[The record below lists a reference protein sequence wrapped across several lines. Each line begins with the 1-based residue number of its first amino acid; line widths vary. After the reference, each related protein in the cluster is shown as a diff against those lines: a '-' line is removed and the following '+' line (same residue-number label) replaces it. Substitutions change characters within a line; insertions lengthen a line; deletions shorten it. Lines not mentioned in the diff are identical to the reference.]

1 MDGDA
6 TSPLIGRS
14 LGPYVLEALIG
25 SGAFGRV
32 YRARH
37 RSLEVLRAVK
47 VMQADI
53 ADDPEFRERFLRE
66 ARTAARLT
74 HPCIVP
80 VFDIGVEGDIHY
92 IVMDYVESRTL
103 AEHLERLPARGRVQD
118 ATTQGCVRDVASAL
132 DYAHAADVVH
142 RDLKPAN
149 VLVRTSDGRALL
161 TDFGIARVRSDVSL
175 TMTGRS
181 VGTYAYMSPEQCGG
195 VHDLTARSDIYSLA
209 AIVYEIATGG
219 PPFGRGLAA
228 VAGHMNRPAPPVQLA
243 DPQLPEELNAVLGKG
258 LAKAP
263 QDRYGS
269 AGELAD
275 AYLGAIRRWVED
287 KAADQTVIATVPGP
301 WRPPVQPVVP
311 REPAPAPPAPRLP
324 RLPPLRRLP
333 RVPWLAPAI
342 RRGLGAIG
350 AVASRV
356 PAWVFLGVVLA
367 AGLGVLLTVVVIRIA
382 SLTPQPQPAP
392 LPTPVAAAVG
402 RQVQVGGAQVMVIS
416 VNTNAAPPPATPL
429 APGSRLVTVQVV
441 FQNTGRGPEA
451 VSPYDWLLSDS
462 SGALYGAVAQPG
474 AGALPERQLEPGGTV
489 RGLIGFEVPSAA
501 RRLVLAYDAELGDE
515 SATVPLG

>member
-47 VMQADI
+47 VMQSDI
-53 ADDPEFRERFLRE
+53 AEDPEFRERFLRE

-80 VFDIGVEGDIHY
+80 VFDIGVEGDVHY
-92 IVMDYVESRTL
+92 IVMDYIESRTL
-103 AEHLERLPARGRVQD
+103 AEHLERLPARGRAQD
-118 ATTQGCVRDVASAL
+118 ATAQGCVRDVASAL

-195 VHDLTARSDIYSLA
+195 VNELTARSDIYSLA

-228 VAGHMNRPAPPVQLA
+228 VAGHMNRPVPPVQLA

-275 AYLGAIRRWVED
+275 AYLAAIRRWVED
-287 KAADQTVIATVPGP
+287 KAADRTVIATAPGP
-301 WRPPVQPVVP
+301 WRPPSQPVLAGEAGP
-311 REPAPAPPAPRLP
+311 PPAPVRRLPSPPRLP
-324 RLPPLRRLP
+324 RLP
-333 RVPWLAPAI
+333 WLAPAA
-342 RRGLGAIG
+342 RRGLGAI
-350 AVASRV
+350 AAAAARV
-356 PAWVFLGVVLA
+356 PAWVLLGVVLA

-382 SLTPQPQPAP
+382 ALTPQAPPAP
-392 LPTPVAAAVG
+392 LPAPVAAALG
-402 RQVQVGGAQVMVIS
+402 RPAQVGGAQVTVVS
-416 VNTNAAPPPATPL
+416 VNMNAAPPPATPL
-429 APGSRLVTVQVV
+429 APGTRLVTVQVV
-441 FQNTGRGPEA
+441 YQNTGRDPA
-451 VSPYDWLLSDS
+451 PVSPYDWVLTDS

-515 SATVPLG
+515 SATVPLGG